1 MNWAQITSSLGLK
14 GQTVASL
21 QSFKKRNEDAR
32 RKVNALSDAP
42 QKIDFAHYRA
52 ILKNQA
58 VVEEIQKSYSSFK
71 PATYDV
77 EKQIKTIETFETEA
91 IKNAQE
97 TKGKVDAELKNLEET
112 LKNIEEA
119 RPFEDLTV
127 VCPGIYKALDPPSC
141 LALADFSVR
150 MTSPRPARTST
161 SELRKWFLRAAG
173 CQPDIRSV
181 ILPHPPLNFFV
192 DE

>member
-42 QKIDFAHYRA
+42 QQIDFNHYRA

-58 VVEEIQKSYSSFK
+58 VVDEIQKSYSSFK

-77 EKQIKTIETFETEA
+77 EKQIKTIETFEVEA

-127 VCPGIYKALDPPSC
+127 VCPGIYKALDPP
-141 LALADFSVR
+141 
-150 MTSPRPARTST
+150 
-161 SELRKWFLRAAG
+161 
-173 CQPDIRSV
+173 Q
-181 ILPHPPLNFFV
+181 LPCSG
-192 DE
+192 